1 MHYIM
6 GDLLIA
12 RPVDEVFDVVAIASQ
27 ELAPD
32 PGAVLTYTA
41 VQRPQ
46 FLCWTIT
53 SSRATTCGTVRFE
66 QAAAGTR
73 VRWCWSVSP
82 KGIWRLIAPLLV
94 RWGERRQERVL
105 SGLEEYVQSTPRESI
120 VGVVPPVPVQ
130 VP

>member
-12 RPVDEVFDVVAIASQ
+12 RPVEEVFDLVAIARQ

-46 FLCWTIT
+46 FLSWTIT
-53 SSRATTCGTVRFE
+53 SSRATACGTVRFE
-66 QAAAGTR
+66 PAAVGTR

-94 RWGERRQERVL
+94 RRGERRQERVL
-105 SGLEEYVQSTPRESI
+105 SGLEEYLQSTPQRESSLT
-120 VGVVPPVPVQ
+120 VVRPVPVA
-130 VP
+130 